1 MPREKPWQNFLMRYE
16 PDYTDRFLADLKRY
30 ASLRKLVKKKIEQIL
45 DDPFSTSE
53 LLTRK
58 RADWRGKRSQ

>member
-1 MPREKPWQNFLMRYE
+1 MPREKPWQSFLMRYE

-45 DDPFSTSE
+45 DDPFSTS
-53 LLTRK
+53 
-58 RADWRGKRSQ
+58 